1 MGKIGTVPVR
11 GTTHSRPV
19 YRDNAGNT
27 FLGFH
32 GRSARVAIG
41 KSKDGADAFVK
52 ADFAAAKAA
61 KGK

>member
-1 MGKIGTVPVR
+1 MGKLGNVKVP
-11 GTTHSRPV
+11 GTTISRPV

-41 KSKDGADAFVK
+41 KSKDGADAFHK
-52 ADFAAAKAA
+52 GSFAAAKAA
-61 KGK
+61 SKK